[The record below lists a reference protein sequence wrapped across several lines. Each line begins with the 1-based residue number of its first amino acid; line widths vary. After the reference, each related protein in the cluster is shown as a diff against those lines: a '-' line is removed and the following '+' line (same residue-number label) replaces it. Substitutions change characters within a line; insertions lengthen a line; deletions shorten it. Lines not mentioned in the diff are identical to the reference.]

1 MFPTIEVLSAS
12 VAAHRL
18 NKGFIKKDQVKFDLK
33 YQNAKSN
40 SDLLYDHF
48 YLSLLIFH
56 QAQ

>member
-12 VAAHRL
+12 AAAHRL

-48 YLSLLIFH
+48 Y
-56 QAQ
+56 